1 MIVPKPKHP
10 WEFGMVIDC
19 RYANSQVHPMAGSLP
34 ILGVSMSYLEGAF
47 KSFWQFWPESECQEI
62 YSSLTECEVYCPTR
76 LIQGSTDSAYAFQA
90 GMMEIFDGM
99 VNVSLLI
106 WIDDVLRFSKTF
118 EDYPQVLRQ
127 AFERLRKFNV
137 KLNPNKTDLCSR
149 EITCR
154 GRKIS
159 GAGIRFDGSRIQ
171 ALLQLPKPTT
181 AD

>member
-1 MIVPKPKHP
+1 
-10 WEFGMVIDC
+10 
-19 RYANSQVHPMAGSLP
+19 
-34 ILGVSMSYLEGAF
+34 
-47 KSFWQFWPESECQEI
+47 
-62 YSSLTECEVYCPTR
+62 
-76 LIQGSTDSAYAFQA
+76 
-90 GMMEIFDGM
+90 MMEVLGG
-99 VNVSLLI
+99 VVYVLLLI
-106 WIDDVLRFSKTF
+106 WIDEPLLFAKTF
-118 EDYPQVLRQ
+118 EDYLQVLKQ
-127 AFERLRKFNV
+127 SFERLRKFNV